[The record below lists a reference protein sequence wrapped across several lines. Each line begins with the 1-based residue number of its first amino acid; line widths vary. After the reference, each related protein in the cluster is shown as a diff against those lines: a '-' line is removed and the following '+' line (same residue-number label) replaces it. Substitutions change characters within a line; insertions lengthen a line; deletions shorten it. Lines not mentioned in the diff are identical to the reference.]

1 MLALVDDHKGADRI
15 FKILVDG
22 EVNIGLRQCG
32 RFKGAEGIHIRR
44 ANAERS
50 TVSSMGFMESGDG
63 NIDLADIIMVLL
75 LMV

>member
-32 RFKGAEGIHIRR
+32 RFKGAEGHMPGP
-44 ANAERS
+44 NAERS

>member
-32 RFKGAEGIHIRR
+32 RFKGAEGTSARP
-44 ANAERS
+44 NAERS